1 MYLSFHGNVIPNH
14 GYAVIDDITIGSVLC
29 HTDLPTQ
36 IRGSTLH
43 SGGNW
48 FAPDGTRVNEHDVP
62 GFTRN
67 RGPMVVRL
75 VKTETSANQGI
86 YKCTIQDAKR
96 ESQSVYIGLY
106 YQGYGRNF
114 FFKHNCYS
122 Y

>member
-1 MYLSFHGNVIPNH
+1 MYVSFHGNVIPNH
-14 GYAVIDDITIGSVLC
+14 GYAVINDITIGLFENAVLC

-36 IRGSTLH
+36 FRGLH

-48 FAPDGTRVNEHDVP
+48 FAPDGTRVNEHKVP

-106 YQGYGRNF
+106 YQGYGRKNF
-114 FFKHNCYS
+114 KT
-122 Y
+122 

>member
-14 GYAVIDDITIGSVLC
+14 GYAVIDDISFENAVLC

-36 IRGSTLH
+36 FRGYALH

-67 RGPMVVRL
+67 REPMVVRL

-86 YKCTIQDAKR
+86 YKCSIQDAKR
-96 ESQSVYIGLY
+96 EQQSVYIGLY
-106 YQGYGRNF
+106 YQGYGRKIL
-114 FFKHNCYS
+114 KHNCYS
-122 Y
+122 